1 MESLGFCGTPGFPYN
16 LGLMTTGTVLVTGGA
31 GYIGSHAVRQ
41 LLAAGYR
48 VVVVDDL
55 STGHRWAVAPQAAL
69 VVGNAGDQVL
79 VGALIE
85 EHAVGAVVHFAGSIV
100 VPESVA
106 DPLKYYGNNTAA
118 SRDLI
123 DVCVAKG
130 VERFVFS
137 STAAVYGIPEKLPVP
152 ETAPT
157 RPINPYG
164 RSKLIT
170 EWILEDVAASPAG
183 RGFRHVILR
192 YFNVAGA
199 SLDGTLGQATENA
212 THLVKVA
219 CEAACGMRDKVTVY
233 GTDYPT
239 VDGTCVRDYIHVE
252 DLARAHVDALRYLEK
267 GGASETFNCG
277 YGCGF
282 SVREVLRMVEQVSGV
297 KLRIEDGARRAGDA
311 AELVAEA
318 GRVREVLYWTP
329 QHKALDL
336 ICSTAYK
343 WEAGKQATLVG

>member
-1 MESLGFCGTPGFPYN
+1 
-16 LGLMTTGTVLVTGGA
+16 MTTGAILVTGGA
-31 GYIGSHAVRQ
+31 GYIGSHTVRQ
-41 LLAAGYR
+41 LIAAGYR

-69 VVGNAGDQVL
+69 MVGSAGDAAL

-85 EHAVGAVVHFAGSIV
+85 EHRIGAVVHFAGSIV

-118 SRDLI
+118 SRNLI
-123 DVCVAKG
+123 EVCLAKG

-170 EWILEDVAASPAG
+170 EWMLEDVAASAAG
-183 RGFRHVILR
+183 RSFRHVILR

-199 SLDGTLGQATENA
+199 SLDGTLGQATKNA
-212 THLVKVA
+212 THLIKVA
-219 CEAACGMRDKVTVY
+219 CEAACGVREKVTVF

-239 VDGTCVRDYIHVE
+239 ADGTCVRDYIHVE
-252 DLARAHVDALRYLEK
+252 DLARAHVNALRYLEK

-277 YGCGF
+277 YGRGF
-282 SVREVLRMVEQVSGV
+282 GVREVLRMVEQVSGV
-297 KLRIEDGARRAGDA
+297 KLRIEDGPRRAGDA

-318 GRVREVLYWTP
+318 GKIER
-329 QHKALDL
+329 ALDWAPSHKEL
-336 ICSTAYK
+336 DVICLTAFQ
-343 WEAGKQATLVG
+343 WEARRRERAAQRAQAAG

>member
-1 MESLGFCGTPGFPYN
+1 
-16 LGLMTTGTVLVTGGA
+16 MTTGTVLVTGGA
-31 GYIGSHAVRQ
+31 GYIGSHTVRQ

-48 VVVVDDL
+48 VVVLDDL

-69 VVGNAGDQVL
+69 VVGNAGDQNL
-79 VGALIE
+79 VGALIK
-85 EHAVGAVVHFAGSIV
+85 EHAVAAVVHFAGSIV

-118 SRDLI
+118 SRNLI
-123 DVCVAKG
+123 EVCLAKG

-170 EWILEDVAASPAG
+170 EWMLEDIAASSAA
-183 RGFRHVILR
+183 RAFKHVILR

-199 SLDGTLGQATENA
+199 TLDGALGQATENA
-212 THLVKVA
+212 THLIKVA
-219 CEAACGMRDKVTVY
+219 CEAACGMREKVTVY

-239 VDGTCVRDYIHVE
+239 ADGTCVRDYIHVE

-277 YGCGF
+277 YGRGF
-282 SVREVLRMVEQVSGV
+282 SVREVLRMVEKVSGV
-297 KLRIEDGARRAGDA
+297 KLRIEDGPRRAGDA
-311 AELVAEA
+311 AGLVAEA
-318 GRVREVLYWTP
+318 GKVGKVLGWGPRHDELEV
-329 QHKALDL
+329 
-336 ICSTAYK
+336 ICSSAYR
-343 WEAGKQATLVG
+343 WEAKLRSGSPDQRRRISR